1 MTDQPKQLGGGR
13 KMFGDFAPKL
23 AELTDDVLFED
34 VWNRPELSARDR
46 SLITVAVLTAGG
58 NTAQLGFHLGRAIEN
73 GVTQEELIEAITH
86 VTLYA
91 GWPQGMS
98 AMGVAPSSSSQ
109 TTSKEHHEHRTL
121 RAHHEK
127 PGGPVRR
134 GRLARP
140 NRAAPRV

>member
-1 MTDQPKQLGGGR
+1 MADQPKQVGGGR
-13 KMFGDFAPKL
+13 RTLGEFAPKL

-58 NTAQLGFHLGRAIEN
+58 DTDQLGFHLGRAIEN

-91 GWPQGMS
+91 GWPKGMG
-98 AMGVAPSSSSQ
+98 AMNVAKQLFTNS
-109 TTSKEHHEHRTL
+109 
-121 RAHHEK
+121 EK
-127 PGGPVRR
+127 
-134 GRLARP
+134 
-140 NRAAPRV
+140 

>member
-13 KMFGDFAPKL
+13 KMLGEFAPKL

-34 VWNRPELSARDR
+34 IWNRPELSARDR

-58 NTAQLGFHLGRAIEN
+58 NTDQLGFHLGRAIDN

-86 VTLYA
+86 VTFYA

-98 AMGVAPSSSSQ
+98 AMGIA
-109 TTSKEHHEHRTL
+109 KELFTDT
-121 RAHHEK
+121 K
-127 PGGPVRR
+127 
-134 GRLARP
+134 
-140 NRAAPRV
+140 